1 MFAAAV
7 WTVSELLI
15 YQYRSSQT
23 PRLYRGTCFNNFLEK
38 TLKQDAKKFHRF
50 CLRVELLLLHIKRSQ
65 SRWFGHLTRK
75 PKDASWIPAS
85 EVL

>member
-1 MFAAAV
+1 MLAAAV

-38 TLKQDAKKFHRF
+38 TLKQDAKKFQI
-50 CLRVELLLLHIKRSQ
+50 LSQ
-65 SRWFGHLTRK
+65 SRAAA
-75 PKDASWIPAS
+75 PSY
-85 EVL
+85 